1 MEFGTKIKFSYN
13 DSQGVRREG
22 TDILTQDILGKDVL
36 SDDQVIERLTKSLQK
51 FPKAMLMSSGFLL
64 AARFVL
70 KKDPGATE
78 IAVDEVRE
86 QTGGGNAGGAI
97 LILAILALI
106 VAVICF
112 PLLVILGMHNK
123 LFLKNFYNK
132 YSGEDFDKFVKGYTY
147 IGIALYALIAI
158 LVAVDSI
165 FELYVLTGPAF
176 VILFLGGIAYFVVSL
191 IIMKKKFAIEG
202 EELNFMETLKGAFK
216 KDKK

>member
-1 MEFGTKIKFSYN
+1 
-13 DSQGVRREG
+13 
-22 TDILTQDILGKDVL
+22 
-36 SDDQVIERLTKSLQK
+36 
-51 FPKAMLMSSGFLL
+51 MLMSSGFLL

-132 YSGEDFDKFVKGYTY
+132 YSGEDFDKFVKSYTY
-147 IGIALYALIAI
+147 IGIALYALVAI